1 MIHKTKSHPTQSR
14 GRPNTALQKAL
25 DLHRKGQFA
34 PAAKAF
40 HSILRLQPK
49 QYGIWLLYI
58 ESLLLSEQHAA
69 AETAMQQCRGL
80 GFNTPEL
87 DALASKI
94 GLPPK
99 HREQSLIDIFQQDGA
114 VELAARMFIAQ
125 YPNWPLG
132 WDILGSHF
140 HREGDY
146 AQAIQVRTEAA
157 ARFPEY
163 VDFQVKLAL
172 SLQALERLVEAE
184 TVMQKAFTQAPTRVD
199 ILAHVGSLTPTARQS
214 PGAEEIYRQ
223 CVTLAPDNAA
233 MHSNLGEL
241 LLDTGRIVEAQIEI
255 HKAVT
260 LDPQLAEAQCNLGHL
275 ERELGRKD
283 TAIVAYQRALE
294 LKPTLT
300 EAEEALAELVQRG

>member
-199 ILAHVGSLTPTARQS
+199 ILAHVGYLRQLQ
-214 PGAEEIYRQ
+214 GNLR
-223 CVTLAPDNAA
+223 APKKSTDNASPWRQTTPPCTA
-233 MHSNLGEL
+233 ISANCCWIPAASWRHKLRSTKPLPSIRNSPKRSAIWDIWNENWG
-241 LLDTGRIVEAQIEI
+241 GRILPSSPINVRW
-255 HKAVT
+255 
-260 LDPQLAEAQCNLGHL
+260 N
-275 ERELGRKD
+275 
-283 TAIVAYQRALE
+283 
-294 LKPTLT
+294 
-300 EAEEALAELVQRG
+300 

>member
-1 MIHKTKSHPTQSR
+1 MKRTPQQPTI
-14 GRPNTALQKAL
+14 LQKAVR
-25 DLHRKGQFA
+25 LHRAGRYA
-34 PAAKAF
+34 GAAE
-40 HSILRLQPK
+40 SLRSLLRLQPK

-58 ESLLLSEQHAA
+58 ESLLLSEQHVA

-80 GFNTPEL
+80 GFDTSEL
-87 DALASKI
+87 AALTSKI

-99 HREQSLIDIFQQDGA
+99 HREQSLIDIYQQGGP
-114 VELAARMFIAQ
+114 VELAARMFVAQ

-157 ARFPEY
+157 DRFPEY

-172 SLQALERLVEAE
+172 SLQALERLDEAE
-184 TVMQKAFTQAPTRVD
+184 AVLQKALAQAPSRID
-199 ILAHVGSLTPTARQS
+199 ILAHTGYLRQLQGNLR
-214 PGAEEIYRQ
+214 GADEIYRQ

-255 HKAVT
+255 HKAVA

-275 ERELGRKD
+275 ERELGRKE
-283 TAIVAYQRALE
+283 TAIAAYQRALE

-300 EAEEALAELVQRG
+300 EAEDALAELAQPG

>member
-1 MIHKTKSHPTQSR
+1 MIHKTKTKSTQ
-14 GRPNTALQKAL
+14 RPNTALQKAL
-25 DLHRKGQFA
+25 NLQRKGQFA
-34 PAAKAF
+34 DAAKAF
-40 HSILRLQPK
+40 HSILRLHPK
-49 QYGIWLLYI
+49 QFGIWLLYI
-58 ESLLLSEQHAA
+58 ESLLLSEQHVA
-69 AETAMQQCRGL
+69 AETALQQCRAL

-99 HREQSLIDIFQQDGA
+99 HREQSLIDIFQQGGP
-114 VELAARMFIAQ
+114 VEFAARMFIAQ

-132 WDILGSHF
+132 WDILGAHF

-146 AQAIQVRTEAA
+146 AQAIQVRSDAA

-163 VDFQVKLAL
+163 VDFKVKLAL
-172 SLQALERLVEAE
+172 SLQALERLDEAE
-184 TVMQKAFTQAPTRVD
+184 AVLQKAFAEAPTRID
-199 ILAHVGSLTPTARQS
+199 LLAHTGYLRQLQGNLR
-214 PGAEEIYRQ
+214 GAEEIYRQ
-223 CVTLAPDNAA
+223 CVSLAPENAA

-255 HKAVT
+255 HKAVA

-275 ERELGRKD
+275 ERELGRQES
-283 TAIVAYQRALE
+283 AIVAYQRALE

-300 EAEEALAELVQRG
+300 EAEEALAELVKRG